1 MRALGMDPVHDTRD
15 CFRALVDAMSRPG
28 TVAASP
34 TEPATYA
41 VLATLVDH
49 EVTLFSPDDRIKTA
63 LANEGRLTEADR
75 EQADI
80 VHAPDPAACPVG
92 ELSRGTLKEPSDGA
106 TVVYRVD
113 ELHADSEMP
122 AADGTELALSGPGV
136 EGRRRFGVEGFTL
149 ADARTLSESQAS
161 YPRGVDAILTTE
173 SEIVALPRSVEL
185 EVA

>member
-1 MRALGMDPVHDTRD
+1 MRTLGIDPVHDTRG

-28 TVAASP
+28 TVATSP
-34 TEPATYA
+34 TEPAAYA

-49 EVTLFSPDDRIKTA
+49 EVTLYSPDDRIKTA

-80 VHAPDPAACPVG
+80 VHAPEPDACPVG
-92 ELSRGTLKEPSDGA
+92 ELSRGSLKEPSDGA

-113 ELHADSEMP
+113 GLQSDAEIP
-122 AADGTELALSGPGV
+122 AAGTELTLSGPGV
-136 EGRRRFGVEGFTL
+136 DGRRRLGVEGFTP
-149 ADARTLSESQAS
+149 ADARALAATQDS
-161 YPRGVDAILTTE
+161 YPRGVDAVLTTE
-173 SEIVALPRSVEL
+173 TEIAAVPRSVEL

>member
-1 MRALGMDPVHDTRD
+1 MRALGMDPVHDSRG

-34 TEPATYA
+34 TEPAAYA

-49 EVTLFSPDDRIKTA
+49 EVTLYSPDEQIKTA
-63 LANEGRLTEADR
+63 LANEGRLTEGERAHADV
-75 EQADI
+75 
-80 VHAPDPAACPVG
+80 VHAPEPAACPVG
-92 ELSRGTLKEPSDGA
+92 DLSRGSLKEPSDGA

-113 ELHADSEMP
+113 ELGAASEMQEG
-122 AADGTELALSGPGV
+122 GTELVLSGPGV
-136 EGRRRFGVEGFTL
+136 DGRRRLGVAGFTP
-149 ADARTLSESQAS
+149 ADARALSATQDS

-173 SEIVALPRSVEL
+173 GEIAAIPRSVEL